1 MLNFTSIP
9 VSSDMVMSTPQFEL
23 SDRIHELEKQI
34 PAIEEY
40 RKYKVYYKN
49 YTSLEGKSKKKYGEN
64 CRYELDQY
72 HECRKKMKEL
82 FPDGIIPKIKDLQ
95 DELKKAREDYAKMS
109 AERKALKK
117 EADRL
122 SRLAQQ
128 KRDSQRTLARYVR
141 EGDTLYIE
149 SISRLGRSTK
159 DLLNIIDTL
168 TEKGVTLISHK
179 ENIDTDTPAGKF
191 MLTVFAALSQ
201 LEREQLKQRQ
211 REGIEIA
218 KAQGKYTGRK
228 PIEIDWTRFGQ
239 LYGEWKSK
247 NITGRDFMRRMGLSA
262 NTFYRRVREY
272 EAEHGIAEPTSA

>member
-1 MLNFTSIP
+1 MSRIGYIR
-9 VSSDMVMSTPQFEL
+9 VSTEHQETARQQEIMGDYQV
-23 SDRIHELEKQI
+23 DRIFSEKISGANKERPQLR
-34 PAIEEY
+34 AM
-40 RKYKVYYKN
+40 
-49 YTSLEGKSKKKYGEN
+49 
-64 CRYELDQY
+64 LD
-72 HECRKKMKEL
+72 
-82 FPDGIIPKIKDLQ
+82 
-95 DELKKAREDYAKMS
+95 
-109 AERKALKK
+109 
-117 EADRL
+117 
-122 SRLAQQ
+122 
-128 KRDSQRTLARYVR
+128 YVR

-211 REGIEIA
+211 REGIEI
-218 KAQGKYTGRK
+218 
-228 PIEIDWTRFGQ
+228 DWTRFGQ

-247 NITGRDFMRRMGLSA
+247 SITGRDFMRRMGLSA